1 MIEMT
6 KGKSKAK
13 SVAKKAVI
21 GVLTAVLA
29 ALTALVVYIMVCNS
43 QGKAASLFG
52 TSVLKVVSG
61 SMEPSIHEGDYIIVR
76 KTDISKLREDDI
88 ICFYSNDSAIYGLP
102 NTHRIVKVLDNGNFV
117 TKGDANQSEDSVT
130 VSADRIIGKYTG
142 KAAFIKWINSFAS
155 LKKLILLGIIVTV
168 TVAAVY
174 EVRTITKTLAENK
187 VEKEQKKEE
196 EKQRLIRQ
204 AIERE
209 KQKLYEE
216 GYKPEKQETEEN
228 KESEAK

>member
-1 MIEMT
+1 MT

-43 QGKAASLFG
+43 QGRAASLFG

-102 NTHRIVKVLDNGNFV
+102 NTHRIVKVLDNAHILSSN
-117 TKGDANQSEDSVT
+117 
-130 VSADRIIGKYTG
+130 YCTG
-142 KAAFIKWINSFAS
+142 LFEHPKFFAS
-155 LKKLILLGIIVTV
+155 SSIRPTPLLFCCCRYTAQ
-168 TVAAVY
+168 TF
-174 EVRTITKTLAENK
+174 EVPVL
-187 VEKEQKKEE
+187 
-196 EKQRLIRQ
+196 LF
-204 AIERE
+204 
-209 KQKLYEE
+209 
-216 GYKPEKQETEEN
+216 
-228 KESEAK
+228 